1 MTHQTNV
8 CDWALQ
14 FGETEVDLRNC
25 TWRHLTH
32 LWSELILSTDTK
44 SGGCHLLFDFEAF
57 SSNQDSWHL
66 GQEGFAGTD
75 GAMPTYPSYG
85 ISAIILYGCSS
96 RDYNLKRQI

>member
-1 MTHQTNV
+1 
-8 CDWALQ
+8 
-14 FGETEVDLRNC
+14 
-25 TWRHLTH
+25 
-32 LWSELILSTDTK
+32 
-44 SGGCHLLFDFEAF
+44 
-57 SSNQDSWHL
+57 L